1 MRSSVDTVVI
11 GGGQAGLAVGYY
23 LAKQGRSFVILDAN
37 ERVGDA
43 WRNRWDSLLLFT
55 PARLDGLPGM
65 RFPAPGDKFITKDEM
80 ADYLEAYAQRF
91 QLPVRGGMRVERLSR
106 NGSGFLISAGGNRFH
121 AENVVVA
128 MGSSQ
133 APRVPPYAKELDP
146 EIVQLHSKDY
156 RSPSQLRD
164 GAVLVVGAGNSG
176 ADIAIE
182 VVKSHPTWMAGKES
196 AHIPFRIETFL
207 ARHLL
212 LRIVRFV
219 GHRVLTVRTPIGRKV
234 RPKLLSKGRPL
245 VRVKPK
251 DLIAAGV
258 ERVPRVVGVRDGLP
272 VLEDGSIVEVKNVI
286 WCTGFLPG
294 FSWIDLPILGDRQE
308 PAHSRGL
315 VADLPGLYF
324 VGLHFHYSATS
335 ETITGVSRDAKR
347 IAMHVASRKPAEKI
361 SEDVLAG
368 ARSA

>member
-23 LAKQGRSFVILDAN
+23 LAKEGRSCVILDAN
-37 ERVGDA
+37 GRVGDA

-55 PARLDGLPGM
+55 PARFNGLPGM
-65 RFPAPGDKFITKDEM
+65 RFPAARDKFITKDEM
-80 ADYLEAYAQRF
+80 ADYLEAYAERF
-91 QLPVRGGMRVERLSR
+91 QLPVRGGMKVERLSR
-106 NGSGFLISAGGNRFH
+106 NGSGFLISAGENRFH

-128 MGSSQ
+128 MGNCQ
-133 APRVPPYAKELDP
+133 APRVPPFAMDLDP

-156 RSPSQLRD
+156 RNPSQLRD
-164 GAVLVVGAGNSG
+164 GATLIVGAGNSG
-176 ADIAIE
+176 ADIAMEI
-182 VVKSHPTWMAGKES
+182 VKTHPTMMAGKES
-196 AHIPFRIETFL
+196 GHIPFRIETFI

-212 LRIVRFV
+212 VSIVRFL
-219 GHRVLTVRTPIGRKV
+219 GHHLLTVRTPIGRKV
-234 RPKLLSKGRPL
+234 RPMLLSKGTPL

-258 ERVPRVVGVRDGLP
+258 ERVGRVVGVRDGLP
-272 VLEDGSIVEVKNVI
+272 VLEDGRTVEVTNVI

-315 VADLPGLYF
+315 VPDLPGLYF
-324 VGLHFHYSATS
+324 VGLHFLYSATS
-335 ETITGVSRDAKR
+335 ETITGVWRDAKR
-347 IAMHVASRKPAEKI
+347 IAKHVASREPSEKM

-368 ARSA
+368 TQSA